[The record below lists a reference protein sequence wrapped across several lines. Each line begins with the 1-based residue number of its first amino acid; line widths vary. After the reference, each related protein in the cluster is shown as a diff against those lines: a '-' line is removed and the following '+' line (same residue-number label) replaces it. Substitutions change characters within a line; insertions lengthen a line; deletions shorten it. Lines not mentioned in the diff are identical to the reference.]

1 MAKESKHFNQGDF
14 VFAKM
19 KGYPA
24 WPAQIINYEKK
35 KYVVYFYGTGDIGY
49 MKVTDLFQ
57 YLQCKEKLVTEK
69 TMKRKSFRKAVEQIE
84 AALNGEDIAH
94 KLFLGILNINTL
106 SHITADTLTPSRASE
121 DKSVQTPIN
130 NFVDEITSP
139 EDIPADVR
147 EITSI
152 AKERSEEEAQNRV
165 VMSPPS
171 SAAVDEQ
178 SIFEPFF
185 ESVIEEEE
193 EDYLFHEHKLVQLTQ
208 DIKDCLGLKSADVDR
223 CLEILTE
230 YKDLQLNKLMLLR
243 NPECVNTIRVLQKYR
258 GNLKYWNLTAEEE
271 DIFNA
276 KAEIICNECILIYN
290 SFKSIFEP
298 RCNPFFWQEFCEHVE
313 AYNKTIKHANGE
325 NHYDGKDL
333 SCAIYE
339 KQTDCE
345 LVEVVS
351 IVLK

>member
-1 MAKESKHFNQGDF
+1 MAEESKHFNQGDF

-24 WPAQIINYEKK
+24 WPAQITNYEKK
-35 KYVVYFYGTGDIGY
+35 KYVVYFYGAGNIGY
-49 MKVTDLFQ
+49 MRVTDLYP
-57 YLQCKEKLVTEK
+57 YLQCKEKFVTVK
-69 TMKRKSFRKAVEQIE
+69 TMKRKSFREAVEQIE
-84 AALNGEDIAH
+84 AALNGENIAP
-94 KLFLGILNINTL
+94 KLFLGTLNTL
-106 SHITADTLTPSRASE
+106 SHITADTLTASRANE

-130 NFVDEITSP
+130 NFVDEATST
-139 EDIPADVR
+139 EDNPADVR
-147 EITSI
+147 EITTI
-152 AKERSEEEAQNRV
+152 AKERSEEEVQNRV

-178 SIFEPFF
+178 SILEPFF

-193 EDYLFHEHKLVQLTQ
+193 EDYLFHEHRLVQLTQ
-208 DIKDCLGLKSADVDR
+208 DIKDCLGLKSADVDC

-230 YKDLQLNKLMLLR
+230 YKELQLNKLMLLR

-298 RCNPFFWQEFCEHVE
+298 RRNPLFWQEFCEHVE
-313 AYNKTIKHANGE
+313 AYNKTNKYANGE
-325 NHYDGKDL
+325 NRHDGKDS
-333 SCAIYE
+333 SCAIVAN
-339 KQTDCE
+339 
-345 LVEVVS
+345 L
-351 IVLK
+351 LKLHQR